1 MEHPATTMDKKMQ
14 AIFAPLHANLIA
26 QSLTDVDLL
35 DLIAGF
41 TGTNPTYAH
50 AIASHA
56 RDFMNESNAAQSE
69 VSYSAIIS
77 EAYRRT
83 FFDRETAETY
93 GTQGMLEQGEEMLQA
108 FVNHLL
114 VSHAMDSHQ
123 IASGNFIE
131 GSDSQH

>member
-1 MEHPATTMDKKMQ
+1 MDKKMQ
-14 AIFAPLHANLIA
+14 AIFAPLHDNLIA
-26 QSLTDVDLL
+26 QQLTDVDLL

-50 AIASHA
+50 AITSHA
-56 RDFMNESNAAQSE
+56 RDFMAERNAAGEE

-93 GTQGMLEQGEEMLQA
+93 GTQGMLDQGDEMLEA

-123 IASGNFIE
+123 IASGNFVE

>member
-1 MEHPATTMDKKMQ
+1 MQ

-26 QSLTDVDLL
+26 QQLTDVDLL

-41 TGTNPTYAH
+41 TGTNPLYAH

-56 RDFMNESNAAQSE
+56 RDFMTESNAAGEE

-83 FFDRETAETY
+83 FFDRETAETH
-93 GTQGMLEQGEEMLQA
+93 GTQGMLDQGEAMLEA
-108 FVNHLL
+108 FVNHLI
-114 VSHAMDSHQ
+114 VSHAMDSRQ
-123 IASGNFIE
+123 IASGNFVE

>member
-1 MEHPATTMDKKMQ
+1 MQ
-14 AIFAPLHANLIA
+14 AIFAPLHDNLIA
-26 QSLTDVDLL
+26 QQLTDVDLL

-50 AIASHA
+50 AITSHA
-56 RDFMNESNAAQSE
+56 RDFMTERNAAGEE

-83 FFDRETAETY
+83 FFDRDTAETY
-93 GTQGMLEQGEEMLQA
+93 GTQGMLDQGDEMLEA

-123 IASGNFIE
+123 IASGNFVE